1 MTNVYT
7 KNDGDTVP
15 YAFDWTST
23 LVVGDVITSYVI
35 TAADGITVSGDSE
48 ALGVVAVLL
57 SGGTAG
63 TTYEV
68 QCDIVTDSGNYSDSI
83 YVQVI
88 ASPIISTSL
97 DYVTGFPVVQTRTL
111 LSIDRYAEIM
121 GINPVFFNQ
130 GAQINLPDGST
141 LFPHGA
147 GAPNVEVT
155 WQQHSWDLRN
165 NVSREELAYE
175 INRAEYE
182 ISQYLGYWPAPTWT
196 EEELIDL
203 PNYYDPLVGKALY
216 DVRGVRSG
224 VRIRK
229 RKFIAGGRR
238 AVTFLNNV
246 CPEYIDTDGDGWAE
260 TARIVVNTGTTAF
273 NKHEYKAYFADNG
286 GNQTYE
292 IRPPKRKYVNGSV
305 LTMEFDTWKLIKPEI
320 KNALISNDLNS
331 INIDISNMDN
341 LVANI
346 DIYREYNDTSQVS
359 VQFIYSDEST
369 QDGHLA
375 LKNARTD
382 FVTAIPNDECSAS
395 CCGTPM
401 FVKLWYYSGHKC
413 QEADNV
419 FGDYLDPTLARCIAL
434 LATARLSRP
443 LAGNTKVNAHTLL
456 LQTDMSVAGADKSY
470 RMFGDIIY
478 NNPFGTRYGE
488 FLAYKSLIQ
497 FDKRL

>member
-1 MTNVYT
+1 MTQTFT
-7 KNDGDTVP
+7 KNLSSSLDYT
-15 YAFDWTST
+15 FDWS
-23 LVVGDVITSYVI
+23 DWSPIASYTI
-35 TAADGITVSGDSE
+35 TADAGITVLGDSKINNT
-48 ALGVVAVLL
+48 VVVLL

-63 TTYEV
+63 ETYDITCEITTA
-68 QCDIVTDSGNYSDSI
+68 DIPALTESQTMHVM
-83 YVQVI
+83 VI
-88 ASPIISTSL
+88 ADPIVEESL

-147 GAPNVEVT
+147 GAPNVDVT

-175 INRAEYE
+175 ISRAEYE

-203 PNYYDPLVGKALY
+203 PSHYDPLVGKSIY
-216 DVRGVRSG
+216 DVRGNRSA

-238 AVTFLNNV
+238 AVAFAENACV
-246 CPEYIDTDGDGWAE
+246 QYVDTDGDGWAE
-260 TARIVVNTGTTAF
+260 TARIVINTGTTTF
-273 NKHEYKAYFADNG
+273 NKHEYKVYFD
-286 GNQTYE
+286 GNHGEQVYE
-292 IRPPKRKYVNGSV
+292 IRPPKRKYANGSV
-305 LTMEFDTWKLIKPEI
+305 LTMEFDAWKFIKPEI
-320 KNALISNDLNS
+320 KHAHITNDLNS
-331 INIDISNMDN
+331 INIDISNTDN
-341 LVANI
+341 LVTVV
-346 DIYREYNDTSQVS
+346 DVYREYNDTSQVS
-359 VQFIYSDEST
+359 AQFVYSDGAT
-369 QDGHLA
+369 QDGYLS
-375 LKNARTD
+375 LKNARAD
-382 FVTAIPNDECSAS
+382 FVTVTPNDGCLTS
-395 CCGTPM
+395 CCGTPQ
-401 FVKLWYYSGHKC
+401 FVKLWYYSGYKC
-413 QEADNV
+413 PEADNA
-419 FGDYLDPTLARCIAL
+419 FDDYLDPTLARCIAL

>member
-7 KNDGDTVP
+7 KNVGETVP

-97 DYVTGFPVVQTRTL
+97 DYTTAMPVVKTRTL

-155 WQQHSWDLRN
+155 WQQYSWSIRN
-165 NVSREELAYE
+165 NVSREELAQE
-175 INRAEYE
+175 INRAEFE
-182 ISQYLGYWPAPTWT
+182 ISNFLGYWPAPTWT

-203 PNYYDPLVGKALY
+203 PNHYDPLIGKAIY
-216 DVRGVRSG
+216 DVRGKRSG
-224 VRIRK
+224 VRIRN

-246 CPEYIDTDGDGWAE
+246 CPEYIDADGDGWAE
-260 TARIVVNTGTTAF
+260 TARIVVNTGTTGF

-286 GNQTYE
+286 GNQIYE
-292 IRPPKRKYVNGSV
+292 IRPPKRKYANGSV
-305 LTMEFDTWKLIKPEI
+305 LTMEFDTWKLIKPEAKHAI
-320 KNALISNDLNS
+320 ISDDMNS
-331 INIDISNMDN
+331 INIDMNNVNN
-341 LVANI
+341 LVETI
-346 DIYREYNDTSQVS
+346 DIYREYNDTSQAS
-359 VQFIYSDEST
+359 AQFIYEDGT
-369 QDGHLA
+369 QADATLS
-375 LKNARTD
+375 LKNALAD
-382 FVTAIPNDECSAS
+382 FVIVSPVDACSTS
-395 CCGTPM
+395 CAGTPQ
-401 FVKLWYYSGHKC
+401 FVKLWYYSGYKC
-413 QEADNV
+413 QEADNIY
-419 FGDYLDPTLARCIAL
+419 GDYLHPTLAKAIAI
-434 LATARLSRP
+434 LATTRLSRP
-443 LAGNTKVNAHTLL
+443 VAGNTNVTAHTLM
-456 LQTDMSVAGADKSY
+456 LQEDMSKGGGDKGY

-478 NNPFGTRYGE
+478 ENPFGTRYGE
-488 FLAYKSLIQ
+488 LLAYKSLYQ
-497 FDKRL
+497 FNKRL

>member
-1 MTNVYT
+1 MTQTFT
-7 KNDGDTVP
+7 KDVSTTEEFS
-15 YAFDWTST
+15 FDWSAWAAMSNYT
-23 LVVGDVITSYVI
+23 ITHD
-35 TAADGITVSGDSE
+35 DGIDILADYEIDNVVTV
-48 ALGVVAVLL
+48 LV

-63 TTYEV
+63 VTYAITCNITSVDAPEPRTMY
-68 QCDIVTDSGNYSDSI
+68 IK
-83 YVQVI
+83 VI
-88 ASPIISTSL
+88 ADPVVLEST

-121 GINPVFFNQ
+121 GVNPVFFNQ

-147 GAPNVEVT
+147 GAPNVDVT

-175 INRAEYE
+175 ISRAEYE
-182 ISQYLGYWPAPTWT
+182 ITQYLGYSPAPVWT

-203 PNYYDPLVGKALY
+203 PDHYDPLVGKALY
-216 DVRGVRSG
+216 DVRGANSG

-238 AVTFLNNV
+238 AVDFLSNV
-246 CPEYIDTDGDGWAE
+246 CPEYVDTDGDGWAE
-260 TARIVVNTGTTAF
+260 TARITVNTGTTVF
-273 NKHEYKAYFADNG
+273 NKHEYRAYFAGNG

-292 IRPPKRKYVNGSV
+292 IRPPKRKHVNGSV

-341 LVANI
+341 LVENI
-346 DIYREYNDTSQVS
+346 DIYREYNDKSQVS
-359 VQFIYSDEST
+359 AQFVYSDEST
-369 QDGHLA
+369 QDGYLV
-375 LKNARTD
+375 LKNARAD
-382 FVTAIPNDECSAS
+382 FVAAIPSDECAAS
-395 CCGTPM
+395 CCGAPL
-401 FVKLWYYSGHKC
+401 FVKLWYYSGYKC
-413 QEADNV
+413 QESDNV

-434 LATARLSRP
+434 LATARLGRP
-443 LAGNTKVNAHTLL
+443 LAGNTKVNAYTIL
-456 LQTDMSVAGADKSY
+456 LQTDMSTSGADKSY

-488 FLAYKSLIQ
+488 FLAYKTLIQ